1 MKLKTNKNKNNN
13 HKNMKSKLNNKNKN
27 FKNGTKLR
35 KNKTKSN
42 LRGGF
47 NPNPLKL
54 LSFYFYKLIIKTALL
69 NQGIKQQLDTIINN
83 ALKIKNITIACKGK
97 NIKTEIIN
105 ICINVL
111 QSISIIG
118 FAMSSDQDNY
128 INAKLAQMK
137 TKREVAN
144 LEKSK
149 NSVKIDCKAQIIAYL
164 IAVNKQGMERAKN
177 SVNSSS
183 NAPKGDFSKFMGGLA
198 NIAKKDN
205 GQSLKELKNDPNIST
220 IFGKDALDGL
230 FKETDSMLNNML
242 DSGKSDAIE
251 LKEPS
256 NADFGEDTMLNEKDI
271 NNINDE
277 LPKTSEEI
285 EKESLKDENELFVNE
300 KADKI
305 AELEESQKGDLE
317 KILEPPSYENA
328 TRNNGNKESV
338 AKTTENEAPPPSYA
352 NTVGQNANETSTNI
366 ASPSNNVASREN
378 LASPTENLASPTE
391 NLASLG
397 NVELPSNNAA
407 SNKGNENADPPP
419 YEEGSGEETL
429 LEPSSSVSEQL
440 SSVSEQLS
448 SESESPFSSS
458 ESESPFSSS
467 ESESPFSSSSESP
480 FSSSESES
488 PFSSSSES
496 PFSSSSSNLS
506 SSSGSNSTPSS
517 SSSNSSSSSGS
528 NSSSSTPASSGSSTP
543 ASSGSGSGS
552 GSSSSG
558 SSAVG
563 GTYKKRN
570 NRKSK
575 QKHKSKKSKKTLKN
589 RKSKSNNSKKQI
601 KH

>member
-378 LASPTENLASPTE
+378 LASPTENLASV
-391 NLASLG
+391 G

-440 SSVSEQLS
+440 SSVSEQL
-448 SESESPFSSS
+448 
-458 ESESPFSSS
+458 SS

-543 ASSGSGSGS
+543 ASSGSSTPASSGSGSGS